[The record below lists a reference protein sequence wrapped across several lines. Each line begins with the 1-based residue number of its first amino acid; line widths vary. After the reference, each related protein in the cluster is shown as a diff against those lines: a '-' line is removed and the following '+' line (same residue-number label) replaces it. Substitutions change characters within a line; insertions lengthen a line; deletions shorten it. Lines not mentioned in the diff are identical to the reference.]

1 LLLQGGVPALTAQQA
16 NLNKIDIGTLA
27 VGPIAVG
34 SLVIDNTDFAMNA
47 AQAILRNLSV
57 TLGLNLK
64 IKWSI
69 DVELFSDSGTED
81 LGTVEFDVP
90 LPDLTLAPLNNISVN
105 IPTLTAQNASGQADP
120 LSLSVSNATADQIRA
135 SNTVL
140 PTAGFTVA
148 GLSVTSIEGEQIDV
162 PAVGIDSATVAHLHG
177 DPIVIPN
184 FTLRNLTLPAAQSPS
199 ITNTAPL
206 VMPLALGPLRP
217 APGIDIG
224 ILSVALLITPIVTTH
239 VGHLE
244 ITSVTASATVGQISL
259 RDVTLPYDVLNLR
272 LSQLGINSVAI
283 PSFAVS

>member
-1 LLLQGGVPALTAQQA
+1 LFLQVGVPALTAQQA

-148 GLSVTSIEGEQIDV
+148 GLSVTSI
-162 PAVGIDSATVAHLHG
+162 
-177 DPIVIPN
+177 
-184 FTLRNLTLPAAQSPS
+184 
-199 ITNTAPL
+199 
-206 VMPLALGPLRP
+206 
-217 APGIDIG
+217 
-224 ILSVALLITPIVTTH
+224 
-239 VGHLE
+239 
-244 ITSVTASATVGQISL
+244 
-259 RDVTLPYDVLNLR
+259 
-272 LSQLGINSVAI
+272 
-283 PSFAVS
+283 

>member
-1 LLLQGGVPALTAQQA
+1 
-16 NLNKIDIGTLA
+16 
-27 VGPIAVG
+27 
-34 SLVIDNTDFAMNA
+34 
-47 AQAILRNLSV
+47 
-57 TLGLNLK
+57 
-64 IKWSI
+64 
-69 DVELFSDSGTED
+69 
-81 LGTVEFDVP
+81 
-90 LPDLTLAPLNNISVN
+90 VN

>member
-1 LLLQGGVPALTAQQA
+1 LQVGVPALTAQQA

-90 LPDLTLAPLNNISVN
+90 LPDLTLAPLDNISVN